1 MPAFKAVTLL
11 PRRYSTDLSSAVSV
25 TDALSVDEAVIRT
38 VSHSFIVRLSPHEK
52 VIDAFPVLEEEVGS
66 PVEPLSEFVA
76 PPPHAVSAKQNV
88 RTIAMIEIKFLM
100 LFFIFASIY
109 F

>member
-1 MPAFKAVTLL
+1 M
-11 PRRYSTDLSSAVSV
+11 SV
-25 TDALSVDEAVIRT
+25 TDALSDEVAVTRA
-38 VSHSFIVRLSPHEK
+38 VSHSFMVRLSPHEK
-52 VIDAFPVLEEEVGS
+52 VIDTFSVLEEEVGS
-66 PVEPLSEFVA
+66 PVEPLSESVA
-76 PPPHAVSAKQNV
+76 PPPHAVSAKQNA